1 MERCLFL
8 LVWIHWATFCVLTRL
23 ESHSIQTLHSSFN
36 LAQDTML
43 TRGVASVRSPV
54 CNLKQF
60 SDTVDHHAF
69 TSAVVKEFKEQY
81 SINSTVGYLPRTE
94 FAT

>member
-1 MERCLFL
+1 MERCSFL

-23 ESHSIQTLHSSFN
+23 ESRSLLDSFN

-54 CNLKQF
+54 CNLRQF
-60 SDTVDHHAF
+60 SDAVDHHAF

-81 SINSTVGYLPRTE
+81 GITSAVGSLPKTSS
-94 FAT
+94 AT